1 MEGSTSEEGHNTQLW
16 IESHLYFMI
25 WSLLQLTLIHNLDVN
40 SNKRRSIIAAPAPFE
55 ENRWPRWIHHLRVL
69 HLPASCVEPSLISI
83 KCFDGSYKPLN
94 HFLPLWSKARKK
106 EPLLCWESGPLG
118 VSCWLTQILHHVYPG
133 GGPATCASVLQD
145 DFDHGHLPPASS
157 PLLRSDTSEASP
169 GSDTSEGHNFSHI
182 TAAKPPSPGA
192 REAICCPPTFDLS
205 HEGWGG
211 KNKTPR

>member
-94 HFLPLWSKARKK
+94 HFLPLWSKARKRSPYCAGSLDPWGSAAGSHRYYIMFIQ
-106 EPLLCWESGPLG
+106 EGVRPHVPASCRMTLIMATYRPPPLLSWGQIRVKLPQGQIQVKAITSPTLQLLNLLHRELERLFAALRPL
-118 VSCWLTQILHHVYPG
+118 
-133 GGPATCASVLQD
+133 TC
-145 DFDHGHLPPASS
+145 
-157 PLLRSDTSEASP
+157 
-169 GSDTSEGHNFSHI
+169 
-182 TAAKPPSPGA
+182 
-192 REAICCPPTFDLS
+192 PTRA
-205 HEGWGG
+205 EGG